1 MDASAYKQ
9 ISVSRGF
16 EYKYYRKAG
25 DNEKPTLL
33 LLHGFPSTSFDWR
46 HQIAFFSN
54 AGYGLIV
61 PDMLGYGGTFKPTN
75 VEAYK
80 STLICKD
87 LVEILDSEKISKCIV
102 IGHDWGSKFVSRLAN
117 YYPERFIAFAFL
129 AVGNM
134 PPSPQLVKF
143 EDFLAEVHLGVTKA
157 IAGYELFGY
166 WEFLSQKGADTIVL
180 GHMDSFMSLL
190 FGDSE
195 LKKDN
200 FAQTGGL
207 EAWLKAD
214 KIADIQDYVSADEVK
229 HHREILQKGGMAGPL
244 CYYGIMTSKDNIDFN
259 DNLAIP
265 KQNIMVTKPVF
276 FGAALRDV
284 VALASVQKM
293 ILAKTCTNTTV
304 CDYDAGHWV
313 MVEKKDE
320 VNRDLL
326 AWIEMQSKL

>member
-1 MDASAYKQ
+1 MNASAYKQ

-16 EYKYYRKAG
+16 EYNYYRKAG

-46 HQIAFFSN
+46 HQIAFFNN

-61 PDMLGYGGTFKPTN
+61 PDMLGYGGTSKPTDL
-75 VEAYK
+75 EAYK

-87 LVEILDSEKISKCIV
+87 LIEILDSEKISKCIV
-102 IGHDWGSKFVSRLAN
+102 IGHDRGSKFVSRLAN

-129 AVGNM
+129 AVVNTL
-134 PPSPQLVKF
+134 PSPQPAKF
-143 EDFLAEVHLGVTKA
+143 DDFLASTKA

-166 WEFLSQKGADTIVL
+166 WKFFSQKGADTIIL
-180 GHMDSFMSLL
+180 DHMDSFMSLL
-190 FGDSE
+190 FGDSKL
-195 LKKDN
+195 LKDH
-200 FAQTGGL
+200 FAQTGDL

-244 CYYGIMTSKDNIDFN
+244 CYYGIMTSEDNIDFN
-259 DNLAIP
+259 DDLAIP
-265 KQNIMVTKPVF
+265 EQNIMVTKPVF
-276 FGAALRDV
+276 FGAALRDLV
-284 VALASVQKM
+284 CLASMQKM

-326 AWIEMQSKL
+326 AWIEIQSKL

>member
-16 EYKYYRKAG
+16 EYNYYRKAG
-25 DNEKPTLL
+25 ESEKPTLL

-61 PDMLGYGGTFKPTN
+61 PDMLGYGGTSKPTDL
-75 VEAYK
+75 EAYK

-87 LVEILDSEKISKCIV
+87 LVEILDSEKILKCIV

-117 YYPERFIAFAFL
+117 YYPEKFIAFAFL

-134 PPSPQLVKF
+134 PPSPQPVKF
-143 EDFLAEVHLGVTKA
+143 EDLLASSKA

-166 WEFLSQKGADTIVL
+166 WEFFSQKDADTIVL
-180 GHMDSFMSLL
+180 DHIDSFMSLL

-200 FAQTGGL
+200 FARTGGL

-214 KIADIQDYVSADEVK
+214 KRGDIQDYVSADEVK

-244 CYYGIMTSKDNIDFN
+244 CYYGIMTSDIDFN

-276 FGAALRDV
+276 FGAALRDF

-293 ILAKTCTNTTV
+293 VVAKTCTNTTV
-304 CDYDAGHWV
+304 CEYDAGHWV

-326 AWIEMQSKL
+326 AWIEIQSKL